1 MSSPLAAHLEAVAAL
16 PRSQEKAISRFAHS
30 HKGRIKGGV
39 LLNFFLKLT
48 VYFFL
53 LGSLDSLT

>member
-16 PRSQEKAISRFAHS
+16 PRSQEKAISRFARS
-30 HKGRIKGGV
+30 HIKGRIKG
-39 LLNFFLKLT
+39 FFFKLA

>member
-16 PRSQEKAISRFAHS
+16 PRSQEKAISRFARS
-30 HKGRIKGGV
+30 HKGRIKG
-39 LLNFFLKLT
+39 FFFKLT